1 MASIEPLAERAVAPA
16 DASSDAADAVGRGVD
31 RRTLLKVGGFSV
43 AAAALIAACGG
54 ENGSGNVP
62 KDDNIPLSGTAP
74 PIKQPGDG
82 VYDDAVL
89 LRTATSLQYNALE
102 VIAAIQKVSGID
114 PDVAALSKDY
124 APLVQ
129 RQADELGRAT
139 TEIGGT
145 PYEAPNPRFNEEVV
159 APSLHLISVSQ
170 TPASDAANFM
180 HAVIAV
186 LAETMQSFVPLIR
199 RQQPRQLLMQV
210 GTVHGREAGW
220 LANAITPQNIVSEE
234 TIAAASPSD
243 PVETTTTTPAA
254 GLPTTTEAPTTS
266 AAGGGGGTTADIP
279 VYVVPATF
287 GQLGAV
293 QVVLGNAN
301 DQGADK
307 RTVINIETPSLNSF
321 VYNDQKPE

>member
-16 DASSDAADAVGRGVD
+16 GASSDAADSGRGVD

-54 ENGSGNVP
+54 ENGSGNVAP
-62 KDDNIPLSGTAP
+62 SKNIPLSGTSP
-74 PIKQPGDG
+74 PIKRPGDG

-89 LRTATSLQYNALE
+89 LRTMTSLQYNALE
-102 VIAAIQKVSGID
+102 VIAAIQKVNGID
-114 PDVAALSKDY
+114 PDVAALAKGY
-124 APLVQ
+124 APIVQ
-129 RQADELGRAT
+129 RQADELARAT
-139 TEIGGT
+139 TEVGGT
-145 PYEAPNPRFNEEVV
+145 PYEAPNPRFNEDVV
-159 APSLHLISVSQ
+159 QPSLHKISVSQ

-180 HAVIAV
+180 HAIIAV
-186 LAETMQSFVPLIR
+186 LAETTQAYTPLVR
-199 RQQPRQLLMQV
+199 RQPPRQLLMQI

-220 LANAITPQNIVSEE
+220 LANAITPENIVSEE
-234 TIAAASPSD
+234 TAAAAAPSD
-243 PVETTTTTPAA
+243 PVETTTTNAAA

-266 AAGGGGGTTADIP
+266 AAGGGAAATADIP

-307 RTVINIETPSLNSF
+307 RTVVNIETPSLNSF